1 MPLWGFS
8 VFIEAHYRKGNCGKC
23 GKIVVERLEYAKPG
37 LRITSRLAEYILG
50 LGKKMSDADIA
61 RSLGLS
67 WKVVHKAHYEALLD
81 KYGNMDYGAPRLL
94 AVDELSVRKGQEYA
108 TVIIDIEKGRV
119 LSLEADR
126 TTESLMS
133 FYRKLSPQ
141 QREGIEA
148 VAMDDWDA
156 YINATKQMLPNAEIV
171 TDYFHM
177 VKKYNEKVIDKVR
190 AGTAKSLEML
200 PSKPQIIKS
209 KRFLLYKRKDRLTDA
224 EMTQLEHIFG
234 TNEAL
239 YKAYTLK
246 DMLHA
251 IFNAETADEALDR
264 AQMFI
269 RMAIESKIKP
279 IRDFAAT
286 LFKNIRYIVNHAKY
300 KITTA
305 IAEGMINK
313 IKNIK
318 RRAYGIKDLQYM
330 KLLAIDAF
338 Y

>member
-1 MPLWGFS
+1 MVTIKDLWDFRKAKIVDNKINLRRKEVFLDVAPDRRFKPVCAHCGSRILVHQHGQRLIRDMPLWGFS
-8 VFIEAHYRKGNCGKC
+8 VFINAHYRKGFCSKC
-23 GKIVVERLEYAKPG
+23 GKIVVERLEYTKPG

-94 AVDELSVRKGQEYA
+94 AV
-108 TVIIDIEKGRV
+108 
-119 LSLEADR
+119 
-126 TTESLMS
+126 
-133 FYRKLSPQ
+133 
-141 QREGIEA
+141 
-148 VAMDDWDA
+148 
-156 YINATKQMLPNAEIV
+156 
-171 TDYFHM
+171 
-177 VKKYNEKVIDKVR
+177 
-190 AGTAKSLEML
+190 
-200 PSKPQIIKS
+200 
-209 KRFLLYKRKDRLTDA
+209 KDRLTDA

-318 RRAYGIKDLQYM
+318 RRAYGIKDLQYLR
-330 KLLAIDAF
+330 LLATDAF